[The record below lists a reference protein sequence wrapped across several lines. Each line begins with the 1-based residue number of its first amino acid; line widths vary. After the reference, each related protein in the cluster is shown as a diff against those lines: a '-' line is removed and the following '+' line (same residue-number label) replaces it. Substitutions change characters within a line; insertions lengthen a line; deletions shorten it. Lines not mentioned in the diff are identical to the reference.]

1 MNDLPELPAIAD
13 LTVETLRRKG
23 TLLKN
28 LPALGA
34 LEVPELYFTNTRA
47 LEAEQFANDVSA
59 AFAISRQVDSRSRA
73 RAKARNYQAQKIA
86 ERGLTISKRFA
97 GR

>member
-1 MNDLPELPAIAD
+1 MNDLPELPAIVD
-13 LTVETLRRKG
+13 LTVDTLRRKG

-47 LEAEQFANDVSA
+47 LEAEQFANDVRA
-59 AFAISRQVDSRSRA
+59 AYNISRQYDKRSRA
-73 RAKARNYQAQKIA
+73 RAKARNYQAQKAA
-86 ERGLTISKRFA
+86 EKGTRINNRFA